1 MGLSGFLPYFILSP
15 LFFWIA
21 QLIVQRSE
29 FFQEAVQRSE
39 KTRYPTLDGLRGF
52 LALGVFFTHASC
64 NYMLLREGNWSPASS
79 FYYALGQGAVWFF
92 FMITGFLF
100 WSKAIASPR
109 LNLKKFYQG
118 RFLRIF
124 PLYWFSL
131 ALILLVTIVQ
141 SHFSV
146 KAPLLMSLFAMGDW
160 ITVQGF
166 NFPLFYGYHLFPN
179 VNGTS
184 TWQINAEV
192 AWTLAYEVNFYLIL
206 PLLAFLATPLRFAGL
221 SLVVVAF
228 SRGLPT
234 LHAGALLSFLCGM
247 AIAHLY
253 PRFRWEKR
261 CSQPL
266 LSGVAL
272 LCLAIA
278 VLGEIFHLLPNPAR
292 VLFFSITFVIF
303 LYGNNLWGLLTA
315 PAARLLGTISYD
327 IYLLHGI
334 LLYVACHLLNGV
346 LPFKELSVAAFWLF
360 AFLCGLL
367 TIGVSCLAHRYI
379 EYPFLQ
385 KKS

>member
-15 LFFWIA
+15 LFFLSA
-21 QLIVQRSE
+21 QFIVQRSE

-39 KTRYPTLDGLRGF
+39 KTRHPTLDGLRGF
-52 LALGVFFTHASC
+52 LALGVFFAHASC
-64 NYMLLREGNWSPASS
+64 NYQLLKEGSWSPTSL

-100 WSKAIASPR
+100 WSKAIVSPR
-109 LNLKKFYQG
+109 LNLKKFYRG
-118 RFLRIF
+118 RFFRIF

-131 ALILLVTIVQ
+131 ALILLVTIAQ

-146 KAPLLMSLFAMGDW
+146 NAPLQMSLFAMSKW

-166 NFPLFYGYHLFPN
+166 NLPLFYGFREFPDL
-179 VNGTS
+179 NGNP
-184 TWQINAEV
+184 TWQINADV

-206 PLLAFLATPLRFAGL
+206 PLLAFLATPLRFMGL
-221 SLVVVAF
+221 SVAVVAF
-228 SRGLPT
+228 SWGLPT

-247 AIAHLY
+247 AIAYLY
-253 PRFRWEKR
+253 TRFRWEEL
-261 CSQPL
+261 CAQPL
-266 LSGVAL
+266 LSGIAL
-272 LCLAIA
+272 LCIAAA

-292 VLFFSITFVIF
+292 IFCFSIAFVIF

-334 LLYVACHLLNGV
+334 LLYVACHVLNWV
-346 LPFKELSVAAFWLF
+346 LPFKGLSASAFWLF
-360 AFLCGLL
+360 AFFCGAL
-367 TIGVSCLAHRYI
+367 TIGVSCLTHRYI